1 MMRVLELKNFLPN
14 TEGIKS
20 FFLQYY
26 NRLMQ
31 TEFDDYLQENGMT
44 LKEIDLA
51 IEYYNQYWINNFS
64 KSHDKMR
71 HVGILN
77 PYIVHRK
84 RQLPLLL

>member
-1 MMRVLELKNFLPN
+1 MMRVLELKNRLPN

-20 FFLQYY
+20 FWLHYY
-26 NRLMQ
+26 NKLIMAD
-31 TEFDDYLQENGMT
+31 FDDYLQENGMT
-44 LKEIDLA
+44 IEEIDLA
-51 IEYYNQYWINNFS
+51 IQYYKQYWRLNFS